1 MLYACLVIQ
10 GVQTGPLLILERP
23 AVFWGVIAS
32 MYVGNAALL
41 LLNFPLV
48 GLWVS
53 VLRIP
58 QSILLALILLLT
70 LVGAYSINNSLLDL
84 AVLVAFGMIGYIF
97 RKLRLDVSPLVV
109 ALVLGPMLE
118 NNFRQSLF
126 MSRGDLLIFLQR
138 PISMVFLILLALVMI
153 GPTLVRSFAKSRQPS

>member
-1 MLYACLVIQ
+1 
-10 GVQTGPLLILERP
+10 
-23 AVFWGVIAS
+23 

-84 AVLVAFGMIGYIF
+84 AVLVGCGMIGYVF
-97 RKLRLDVSPLVV
+97 RKLKLDVSPLVV

-126 MSRGDLLIFLQR
+126 MSRGDLMIFLQR

-153 GPTLVRSFAKSRQPS
+153 GPIVVRSLTRSRHPS

>member
-1 MLYACLVIQ
+1 
-10 GVQTGPLLILERP
+10 
-23 AVFWGVIAS
+23 
-32 MYVGNAALL
+32 
-41 LLNFPLV
+41 
-48 GLWVS
+48 
-53 VLRIP
+53 
-58 QSILLALILLLT
+58 
-70 LVGAYSINNSLLDL
+70 L
-84 AVLVAFGMIGYIF
+84 AVLVGFGMIGYIF

-153 GPTLVRSFAKSRQPS
+153 GPTLVRLFAKSRQPS